1 MLLRAIISAIIF
13 YFVYYWLRRLFDP
26 RRRDH
31 NPRAR
36 RSRDAAADKYPDAIE
51 AEFEELDKK

>member
-26 RRRDH
+26 RQREH
-31 NPRAR
+31 RAR
-36 RSRDAAADKYPDAIE
+36 AHRSRDAADKYPDAIE